1 MAYHCTS
8 GELSGPGAELLIR
21 FHTSKEER
29 KRYTILTHG
38 DTDTVVA
45 LLGKKLQVFTLHQSY
60 KQIPTPFTFNLVGIS
75 ETFEKTTSS
84 LYYRTIM
91 WST

>member
-1 MAYHCTS
+1 MVDHATYVRIYTVDIS

-45 LLGKKLQVFTLHQSY
+45 LLGK
-60 KQIPTPFTFNLVGIS
+60 
-75 ETFEKTTSS
+75 
-84 LYYRTIM
+84 M
-91 WST
+91 

>member
-1 MAYHCTS
+1 MLMHGILMFVYAS

-45 LLGKKLQVFTLHQSY
+45 LLGKLIQKL
-60 KQIPTPFTFNLVGIS
+60 KIS
-75 ETFEKTTSS
+75 FMK
-84 LYYRTIM
+84 L
-91 WST
+91 